1 MCELPGKDLASIILI
16 RCKDALD
23 QVLREEQWVLNAKKT
38 GASVPIAQKNVEVLT
53 GNHKGRFGTLIEGE
67 NQSRL
72 LIGREVLVGK
82 KKNAGWFETLA
93 GEKLRLKC
101 SAEAELVTVSSD
113 ERSVVADL
121 VSTASNISSAVSGD
135 ESCVCS
141 GCKRRFFDTA
151 RGCKVHE
158 ARFCKSKNSKSAKDS
173 ASKFVGLEK
182 SLTCQK
188 CTKKF
193 ATVKGRRI
201 HESRYCGREKAG
213 SSRIFSCNVH
223 DRDEVEFE
231 NVEAFKYLG
240 SFVSLQHG
248 DLKEISV
255 KLVEG
260 RQRFASFQKLWKS
273 KQLSIP
279 LKCKL
284 YRALVLSVV
293 LYSSETWTMNKSTQW
308 KLESFHTS
316 CLRRILCL
324 SYMERVTNE
333 EVMAKSRMS
342 TLSAMIIIKRLKWFG
357 HVLRMNDDRLALRAF
372 TWEPTEKYRY
382 AKRAPGCQRKTWLD
396 QLEEDC
402 SRNNV
407 SYITLRQKAKRESKS
422 RFNSFVEQHFL
433 D

>member
-1 MCELPGKDLASIILI
+1 MQKTRSQCTHCS
-16 RCKDALD
+16 
-23 QVLREEQWVLNAKKT
+23 KKRGSSYST
-38 GASVPIAQKNVEVLT
+38 
-53 GNHKGRFGTLIEGE
+53 
-67 NQSRL
+67 
-72 LIGREVLVGK
+72 
-82 KKNAGWFETLA
+82 GWFETLA

-101 SAEAELVTVSSD
+101 SAEAELVTVSSE

-121 VSTASNISSAVSGD
+121 VSKAGNRSSAVSDD
-135 ESCVCS
+135 ERWLCS
-141 GCKRRFFDTA
+141 GCKRRFDTS

-158 ARFCKSKNSKSAKDS
+158 ARFCKSKNSRSVKDS
-173 ASKFVGLEK
+173 ASKFVGLQK

-188 CTKKF
+188 CTRNF
-193 ATVKGRRI
+193 ATVEGRRI
-201 HESRYCGREKAG
+201 HDSRFCGREKAG
-213 SSRIFSCNVH
+213 RSRIFSRNVH
-223 DRDEVEFE
+223 DRDGVEFE
-231 NVEAFKYLG
+231 IVEAFKYLG
-240 SFVSLQHG
+240 FFVSLRHD

-255 KLVEG
+255 RLAEG

-293 LYSSETWTMNKSTQW
+293 LYSSETWTMNKSTQR

-324 SYMERVTNE
+324 SFMERVTNE
-333 EVMAKSRMS
+333 EVLARSRMS
-342 TLSAMIIIKRLKWFG
+342 TLSAMIMIKRLKWFG
-357 HVLRMNDDRLALRAF
+357 HVLRMNDDRLALQAF
-372 TWEPTEKYRY
+372 TWEPTEKNRN
-382 AKRAPGCQRKTWLD
+382 AKRAPGCQRKTWLG

-402 SRNNV
+402 SRNNM
-407 SYITLRQKAKRESKS
+407 SYITLRKKTKRESKS